1 MLSGKRNERLK
12 KFDAQNIEGRAG
24 RFMQHYQ
31 GRVFILD
38 KNFADRMNEE
48 DELLQH
54 KFFDKNIDKKD
65 VDIVLS
71 DSNYLTIEQE
81 NRKKQLEAIKRKW
94 NNA

>member
-1 MLSGKRNERLK
+1 
-12 KFDAQNIEGRAG
+12 
-24 RFMQHYQ
+24 
-31 GRVFILD
+31 
-38 KNFADRMNEE
+38 MNEE

-81 NRKKQLEAIKRKW
+81 NRKKQLEAIKESGIMRSLEQYHMMTRFICTIQLLAFQQQIMKR
-94 NNA
+94 